1 MPEGQTGSR
10 EENQEARSLQIMEVY
25 SGPPPEGD
33 VGQGLLFHT
42 NQGDI
47 PAIFHE
53 APDSHLGVIWIC
65 GARGG
70 FGGPGP
76 GTYVR
81 LAEEFREQG
90 ISSLRLDFRQPNDV
104 NQCALD
110 LLAGVSFYQGT
121 GYAPVVLVGHSFG
134 GAVVI
139 AAGAVTSHVKGV
151 VSLSPQTYGARLASR
166 LSPRSLLV
174 VHGKSD
180 TRLPYSCAL
189 QIYDWAREPKELV
202 LYDGAEHGL
211 RECREELEDL
221 LRRWIP
227 ATLAEPGFEATAT

>member
-1 MPEGQTGSR
+1 M
-10 EENQEARSLQIMEVY
+10 
-25 SGPPPEGD
+25 
-33 VGQGLLFHT
+33 
-42 NQGDI
+42 
-47 PAIFHE
+47 
-53 APDSHLGVIWIC
+53 
-65 GARGG
+65 
-70 FGGPGP
+70 
-76 GTYVR
+76 
-81 LAEEFREQG
+81 
-90 ISSLRLDFRQPNDV
+90 RLDFRQPNDV